1 MMMALLRNGREK
13 NHRAHR
19 DRVPGEWTLTR
30 CNLTYAVIADERERR
45 ETQPGTN
52 KGGEKKPNVAYN
64 SAV

>member
-30 CNLTYAVIADERERR
+30 CNLTYAVIADERELR

-52 KGGEKKPNVAYN
+52 KRG
-64 SAV
+64 